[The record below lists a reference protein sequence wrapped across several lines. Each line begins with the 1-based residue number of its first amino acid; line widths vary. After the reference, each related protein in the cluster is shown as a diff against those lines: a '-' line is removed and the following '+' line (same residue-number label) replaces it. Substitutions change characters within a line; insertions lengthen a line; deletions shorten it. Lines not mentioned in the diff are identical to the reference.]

1 MTALQIANAK
11 NKDLLVI
18 ISNLKTKLTFAGGYN
33 DLLAANQM
41 LQKENQR
48 LEAKIEKLEVA
59 QKQDEWQAKQAAR
72 VPDLEEEIRNYKKM
86 LRDALRENEKLKDQI
101 ESMRNRAKKTSE
113 TSDKPSS
120 SNFFRKPFSTRKKSG
135 KASGGQHGHEGH
147 TLGKFPNPTSVVEK
161 PPVSECSCGGTVVI
175 REDMSKCKQT
185 VDIEVAVRVVE
196 ERVQVGY
203 CDKCG
208 KRHEGKFSD
217 EYVNPVNYG
226 DNLKSIVALLNTRMN
241 MPCGKIVET
250 ISALTDGM
258 IHISD
263 GTVVNIVSET
273 ADMMED
279 SINSIKEM
287 LLKSNVLL
295 TDETGYRV
303 NGKLKWFQIF
313 STPYLTLYSANEKRS
328 SFLFE
333 GEDLLIL
340 FTGILVHDHLKSYY
354 RYGHLTHAE
363 CNEHIS
369 RAAKAVF
376 EILKHGWADE
386 LRKFLLDANKQ
397 KKALLK
403 EGGYFTEQEQKDF
416 FSQFIEILDK
426 GDAEYRAATDGLQ
439 RIARF
444 NDEKCLLKRLRE
456 YINEHLR
463 FLTDPEVPRSNN
475 VAEQSAKEI
484 KRKVRVSGGFRS
496 DTGPKNYARITSVIS
511 TMRKI
516 GINIFRGISRIR
528 QGEKLDFSPQSDD
541 SG

>member
-11 NKDLLVI
+11 IKDLQTV
-18 ISNLKTKLTFAGGYN
+18 ISNLKTKLTFAGGYEDMLTTN
-33 DLLAANQM
+33 RM

-48 LEAKIEKLEVA
+48 LEAETEKLKAA
-59 QKQDEWQAKQAAR
+59 QKQDEKQAKLAAQ
-72 VPDLEEEIRNYKKM
+72 VPALEEEIRHYKKM
-86 LRDALRENEKLKDQI
+86 LKDALQENEKLKDHL
-101 ESMRNRAKKTSE
+101 ESIRNRAKKTSE

-120 SNFFRKPFSTRKKSG
+120 SNFFRKTFSTRKKSG
-135 KASGGQHGHEGH
+135 KAPGGQHGHEGH
-147 TLGKFPNPTSVVEK
+147 TLRKFPNPTSVAEK
-161 PPVSECSCGGTVVI
+161 PPVLECACGGAVVI
-175 REDMSKCKQT
+175 REEMSKSKQV
-185 VDIEVAVRVVE
+185 VDIEMVVHVAE
-196 ERVQVGY
+196 ERVAVGY

-208 KRHEGKFSD
+208 KRHEGEFSD

-226 DNLKSIVALLNTRMN
+226 NNLKSVVALLNTRMN
-241 MPCGKIVET
+241 MPVGKIVET
-250 ISALTDGM
+250 ISALTGGV
-258 IHISD
+258 IHMSD

-273 ADMMED
+273 ASMMEE
-279 SINSIKEM
+279 SIDSIKEM
-287 LLKSNVLL
+287 LLKSSVLL

-303 NGKLKWFQIF
+303 NGRLQWFQIF
-313 STPYLTLYSANEKRS
+313 STPCLTLYSANEKRS

-333 GEDLLIL
+333 GADLLLL
-340 FTGILVHDHLKSYY
+340 FVGILVHDHLKSYY

-397 KKALLK
+397 KKDLLEK
-403 EGGYFTEQEQKDF
+403 GVSFTEQEIKGF
-416 FSQFIEILDK
+416 FSRFTEILDK
-426 GDAEYRAATDGLQ
+426 GDAEYQAAIDGLQ

-463 FLTDPEVPRSNN
+463 FLTNQEVPRSNN
-475 VAEQSAKEI
+475 GAEQSAKEI

-496 DTGPKNYARITSVIS
+496 DTGPRNYARIASVIS
-511 TMRKI
+511 TMRKN
-516 GINIFRGISRIR
+516 GMNIFYGISRIR
-528 QGEKLDFSPQSDD
+528 QGEKLDFSPQPDE